1 VRKGWNFCRE
11 KTMSRKYKVAAIQMV
26 SGPEVAANLREAG
39 QLIAEAAAGGAVLI
53 VLPEYFA
60 IVGMSDRDKVAVRES
75 DGSGPIQV
83 FLADAARR
91 HRVWLVGGSAPLAA
105 AAPDKVRNACLAYD
119 DGGRRVAR
127 YDKVHL
133 FSFERGSERYNEGL
147 TIEPGS
153 AVVGFEAPLGRVG
166 LAICYDLR
174 FPELFRALGPVSLIC
189 VPAAFTQP
197 TGEAHWEL
205 LVRARAVENQCYVI
219 AAAQG
224 GTHASGRL
232 TYGDSMIVDPWGVV
246 LARRPKGPGMVLAE
260 VDLDHMDAIRASL
273 PALRHRRLA

>member
-1 VRKGWNFCRE
+1 MNRRF
-11 KTMSRKYKVAAIQMV
+11 KVAAVQMV
-26 SGPEVAANLREAG
+26 SGTEVDANLREAG
-39 QLIAEAAAGGAVLI
+39 ALIAEAAAGGAALV

-60 IVGMSDRDKVAVRES
+60 IVGASDRDKIAVREA
-75 DGSGPIQV
+75 DGRGPIQD
-83 FLADAARR
+83 FLSEAARR
-91 HRVWLVGGSAPLAA
+91 HRVWLVGGSVPLVADAPN
-105 AAPDKVRNACLAYD
+105 KVRNSTLVYD
-119 DGGRRVAR
+119 DSGRRVAR

-133 FSFERGSERYNEGL
+133 FSFERGTERYNEGL
-147 TIEPGS
+147 TIEPGGE
-153 AVVGFEAPLGRVG
+153 AVSFEGPFGRVG

-174 FPELFRALGPVSLIC
+174 FPELFRALGPVSVLC

-205 LVRARAVENQCYVI
+205 LIRARAVENQCYLI

-246 LARRPKGPGMVLAE
+246 LGRRPKGPGAVLAE
-260 VDLDHMDAIRASL
+260 IDLDHMDAIRASL
-273 PALRHRRLA
+273 PALRHRRMNC